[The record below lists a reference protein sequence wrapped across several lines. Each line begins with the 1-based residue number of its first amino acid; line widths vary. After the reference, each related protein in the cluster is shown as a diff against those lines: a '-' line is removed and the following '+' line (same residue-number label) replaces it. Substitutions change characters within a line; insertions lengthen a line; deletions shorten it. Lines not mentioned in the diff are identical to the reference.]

1 MSKSSLFFLPVGK
14 TVRFLLTFPHYLL
27 YDVVVMKE
35 VYIDRTLPSPAAHRD
50 EPDSKPVLGDGE
62 TGPIAARLCNGTCR
76 EHDPGKA
83 ASGESVP
90 QEPPRIRID
99 VPMGTSF
106 YEIQEDVFRQAWQL
120 AGTQL
125 RAAVALGITPET
137 LSRFLRRCSRE
148 RVCSSRLPA
157 PWPGVA
163 VNQLIGSSRHRVIE
177 PSSSKCAEEQMNRVI
192 DEPVEVQE
200 ELKTGD
206 GTPVTDD

>member
-1 MSKSSLFFLPVGK
+1 MN
-14 TVRFLLTFPHYLL
+14 
-27 YDVVVMKE
+27 DVSTN
-35 VYIDRTLPSPAAHRD
+35 RTLPTSATHRG
-50 EPDSKPVLGDGE
+50 EPNGKPMRGDGE
-62 TGPIAARLCNGTCR
+62 NQPMAARICDGTCS
-76 EHDPGKA
+76 EHDRGKA
-83 ASGESVP
+83 AGESVP
-90 QEPPRIRID
+90 QEPPWIRID

-106 YEIQEDVFRQAWQL
+106 YEIQENVFRQAWQL

-157 PWPGVA
+157 TWPVVA

-177 PSSSKCAEEQMNRVI
+177 PSSSKCADEQMNRVI

-206 GTPVTDD
+206 GTPVTED